1 MPDMYAMLDV
11 QLKMMSL
18 VPKRGVLDTQ
28 RM

>member
-18 VPKRGVLDTQ
+18 APKRGVLDTQ